1 MMTSISM
8 PSITQQITNTKI
20 VIFAK
25 YPIAGQVKTRLI
37 PALGADK
44 AAQLAARLLQ
54 HTLTQAVDSGY
65 PVELCGSPAAEQPCW
80 QSLKLPAA
88 VQRTSQCDGDLGVRM
103 AQAAERV
110 LATQRNVILI
120 GTDCPSLDTATLQHA
135 AEKLEQQL
143 EQPLAQH
150 DAVIIPASDG
160 GYVLLGLRRFDQSLF
175 EGIAWSSATVCADT
189 LQRLQDLGWSVS
201 ILPTLHD
208 IDEPE
213 DLQHL
218 PDTWQFTD

>member
-1 MMTSISM
+1 MINQQKD
-8 PSITQQITNTKI
+8 PQTQI

-25 YPIAGQVKTRLI
+25 YPSAGQVKTRLI
-37 PALGADK
+37 PALGEDK
-44 AAQLAARLLQ
+44 AAQLAERLLQ
-54 HTLTQAVDSGY
+54 HTLMQALDSGY

-80 QSLKLPAA
+80 QLLNLPSTL
-88 VQRTSQCDGDLGVRM
+88 QHTSQCDGDGNNDLGARM
-103 AQAAERV
+103 ARV

-120 GTDCPSLDTATLQHA
+120 GTDCPSLDAATLQHA
-135 AEKLEQQL
+135 AERLV
-143 EQPLAQH
+143 QH

-218 PDTWQFTD
+218 PQQWLADFKYGF

>member
-20 VIFAK
+20 VLFAK

-54 HTLTQAVDSGY
+54 HTLTQAIDSGY
-65 PVELCGSPAAEQPCW
+65 PVELCGSPAAEHPCW

-88 VQRTSQCDGDLGVRM
+88 VQHTSQCDGDLGARM
-103 AQAAERV
+103 AQAAQRV
-110 LATQRNVILI
+110 LATTQRNVILI
-120 GTDCPSLDTATLQHA
+120 GTDCPSLDAATLQHA
-135 AEKLEQQL
+135 AEKLEQQ
-143 EQPLAQH
+143 LAQH

-175 EGIAWSSATVCADT
+175 EGITWSSATVCADT
-189 LQRLQDLGWSVS
+189 LQRLQDLGWSVC

-218 PDTWQFTD
+218 PATWQFTE

>member
-20 VIFAK
+20 VMFAK
-25 YPIAGQVKTRLI
+25 YPSTGQVKTRLI
-37 PALGADK
+37 PAIGADN

-65 PVELCGSPAAEQPCW
+65 PVELCGSPAAEYPCW

-88 VQRTSQCDGDLGVRM
+88 VQHTSQCDGDLGARM
-103 AQAAERV
+103 AQAAQRV
-110 LATQRNVILI
+110 LATQHNVILI
-120 GTDCPSLDTATLQHA
+120 GTDCPSLDATTLQDA
-135 AEKLEQQL
+135 AERLV
-143 EQPLAQH
+143 QH

-175 EGIAWSSATVCADT
+175 EGVAWSSATVCTDT

-218 PDTWQFTD
+218 PATWQSTD

>member
-1 MMTSISM
+1 MMN
-8 PSITQQITNTKI
+8 QQIDPETQI

-25 YPIAGQVKTRLI
+25 YPSAGQVKTRLI

-54 HTLTQAVDSGY
+54 HTLTQALDSGY
-65 PVELCGSPAAEQPCW
+65 PVELCGSPAAEHPCW
-80 QSLKLPAA
+80 QSLSLPAA
-88 VQRTSQCDGDLGVRM
+88 VQQSSQCDGDLGARI
-103 AQAAERV
+103 AQAAQRV

-120 GTDCPSLDTATLQHA
+120 GTDCPSLDATTLQDA
-135 AEKLEQQL
+135 AEKLEQH
-143 EQPLAQH
+143 LAQH

-218 PDTWQFTD
+218 PATWQSTD

>member
-1 MMTSISM
+1 MMNQQTDAQ
-8 PSITQQITNTKI
+8 TQI

-25 YPIAGQVKTRLI
+25 YPNAGQVKTRLI

-44 AAQLAARLLQ
+44 AAQLAERLLQ
-54 HTLTQAVDSGY
+54 HTLTQALDSGY

-80 QSLKLPAA
+80 QSLKLSAA
-88 VQRTSQCDGDLGVRM
+88 VQHTSQCNGDLGTRM
-103 AQAAERV
+103 AQAAVRV
-110 LATQRNVILI
+110 LSTRDAVILI
-120 GTDCPSLDTATLQHA
+120 GTDCPSLDAATLQHA
-135 AEKLEQQL
+135 AEKLEGQL
-143 EQPLAQH
+143 EQY

-189 LQRLQDLGWSVS
+189 LQRLQDVGWSVS

-218 PDTWQFTD
+218 PADWRADFHFDF

>member
-1 MMTSISM
+1 MMNQQAD
-8 PSITQQITNTKI
+8 PQTQI

-25 YPIAGQVKTRLI
+25 YPSAGQVKTRLI
-37 PALGADK
+37 PALGADN
-44 AAQLAARLLQ
+44 AAQLAERLLQ
-54 HTLTQAVDSGY
+54 HTLKQALDSGH

-80 QSLKLPAA
+80 QSLNLPAA
-88 VQRTSQCDGDLGVRM
+88 VQHTSQCDGNLGARM

-120 GTDCPSLDTATLQHA
+120 GTDCPSLDSATLQHA
-135 AEKLEQQL
+135 AEKLEQ
-143 EQPLAQH
+143 H
-150 DAVIIPASDG
+150 DAVMIPASDG
-160 GYVLLGLRRFDQSLF
+160 GYVLFGLRRFDRSLF

-213 DLQHL
+213 DLRYL
-218 PDTWQFTD
+218 PADWQAELYCDF